1 MSVDVQRT
9 VAELAL
15 EKPQAARV
23 FEGLGID
30 YCCDG
35 GASLQAACEAAGLDA
50 TEVARQLEESGE
62 ETAAASVDW
71 REKSLASLISHIVN
85 KHHAYCRKECL
96 RLEPLVAKVVAKHAE
111 RYPELERVQALF
123 AALSKE
129 LNLHLNKE
137 EAMLFP
143 CVIRLEEAAATHSAL
158 PCSPFGS
165 VQNPVRVMIR
175 EHDNAGHLING
186 IRGLTARFTAPP
198 DACHSFRAL
207 YQGLEAFATD
217 LHQHVHLENNVLFPR
232 AIALEESPGKDV
244 TPIAPPA

>member
-15 EKPQAARV
+15 EKPQAAGV
-23 FEGLGID
+23 FERLGID

-35 GASLQAACEAAGLDA
+35 RASLQAACESAGLDV
-50 TEVARQLEESGE
+50 TQVARVLEESGE
-62 ETAAASVDW
+62 EAGAVNVDW
-71 REKSLASLISHIVN
+71 RELSLASLIDHIVS
-85 KHHAYCRKECL
+85 KHHAYCRRECQ
-96 RLEPLVAKVVAKHAE
+96 RLEPLLAKVMAKHAE

-123 AALSKE
+123 AALSRE

-137 EAMLFP
+137 EGMLFP
-143 CVIRLEEAAATHSAL
+143 CIVRLEEVAVKSAL
-158 PCSPFGS
+158 TRSPFGS
-165 VQNPVRVMIR
+165 VQNPVRMMIH

-198 DACHSFRAL
+198 DACNSFRAL
-207 YQGLEAFATD
+207 YQGLEAFAAD

-232 AIALEESPGKDV
+232 AIALEEGLGEHV
-244 TPIAPPA
+244 TPITPLA